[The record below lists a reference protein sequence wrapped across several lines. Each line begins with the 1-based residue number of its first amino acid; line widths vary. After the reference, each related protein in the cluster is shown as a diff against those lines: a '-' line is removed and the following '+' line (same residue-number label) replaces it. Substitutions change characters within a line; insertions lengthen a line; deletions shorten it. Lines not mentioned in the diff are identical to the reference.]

1 MSKMSRWW
9 RSGRGWL
16 LAAAFALPSLCV
28 GAAEES
34 PASVQDLA
42 YGGALFY
49 FFQQDYF
56 NAGVRLMIAQ
66 HQQRLPHH
74 QDEAQL
80 LLGGTFLSYGM
91 SDDAGKIFD
100 QLLAQAPSADT
111 RNLAWLQLAEI
122 HHQHGE
128 QPKVREALAKIDG
141 DLPERVQDDYHLLAV
156 NLLLAEGQV
165 QAVPKYIDNMK
176 DPVYAAIARYNLAIA
191 LIKGEQAAA
200 GMEILDQLGAVLTPD
215 RVLAAISDR
224 ANLTMGQLRGADQRH
239 DEAAEYFKRV
249 RLYGPFADQAL
260 LALGW
265 SAYAGGHYP
274 ESLPPWRALKQRD
287 VRFAPTLEALIA
299 EANTLESLQAYQ
311 QAVHAYQGA
320 LTVYEGE
327 LAEIAQAKQT
337 VSEGALVRHLIE
349 TLPRSGLG
357 DEVELQWDTTLPGAR
372 FLMPVL
378 VGQQVHESVKSLR
391 DLLSLRRN
399 LAQWEGTVPAFEYM
413 LALRQQRYQSRLEQL
428 DEQKQQRAIRTL
440 EMRRDAL
447 AYELER
453 IEKDD
458 NALMLATKEELDLLG
473 RLVRVQQRIARISGR
488 ESVMEYAERYQRL
501 RGLLTWRLLSDF
513 VPRLWE
519 RKQVLREVDR
529 ELQQIHR
536 QWNSLGVAKRGAP
549 LNFSAYTDI
558 LADQKRRLT
567 DHVGRT
573 EALQLKQQAQVEQLA
588 LAELTTIER
597 RLLEYRD
604 QARFALARLYDR
616 GASAQQEV
624 AAP

>member
-1 MSKMSRWW
+1 MMSRLW
-9 RSGRGWL
+9 RSGRAWL
-16 LAAAFALPSLCV
+16 LLATVALPSWCA
-28 GAAEES
+28 AAEGE
-34 PASVQDLA
+34 PPTSVQDLA

-49 FFQQDYF
+49 FYQQDYF

-66 HQQRLPHH
+66 QQQRLPHH
-74 QDEAQL
+74 EDEAQL
-80 LLGGTFLSYGM
+80 LLGGTFLAYGM

-100 QLLAQAPSADT
+100 QLLTQEPSADT

-122 HHQHGE
+122 YYQHGE
-128 QPKVREALAKIDG
+128 QLKVRDALARIDG
-141 DLPERVQDDYHLLAV
+141 ELPARVRDDYHLLAV
-156 NLLLAEGQV
+156 NLLLAEGQT
-165 QAVPKYIDNMK
+165 QGVPKYIDNMK
-176 DPVYAAIARYNLAIA
+176 DPVYAAIARYNLAVA
-191 LIKGEQAAA
+191 LIKGGQAAP
-200 GMEILDQLGAVLTPD
+200 GMEILDQLGALLTPD
-215 RVLAAISDR
+215 QVLAAISDR
-224 ANLTMGQLRGADQRH
+224 ANITMGQLRSDSERY

-265 SAYAGGHYP
+265 SAYYGGHYP
-274 ESLPPWRALKQRD
+274 AALVPWRALQQRD
-287 VRFAPTLEALIA
+287 VRFAPALEALIA

-311 QAVHAYQGA
+311 QAVRAYQGA
-320 LTVYEGE
+320 LAVYEGE

-337 VSEGALVRHLIE
+337 VSDGALVRHLLE
-349 TLPRSGLG
+349 TLPHSGLG
-357 DEVELQWDTTLPGAR
+357 DEVELQWDTALPGAR

-378 VGQQVHESVKSLR
+378 AGRQVHESVKSLR
-391 DLLSLRRN
+391 DLLALRRN

-413 LALRQQRYQSRLEQL
+413 LELRQQRYQSRLAQL
-428 DEQKQQRAIRTL
+428 DEPLQRKAITTL

-453 IEKDD
+453 IEQDD

-501 RGLLTWRLLSDF
+501 RGLLTWRLLSDL
-513 VPRLWE
+513 VPRMWE
-519 RKQVLREVDR
+519 RKKILREVDR

-536 QWNSLGVAKRGAP
+536 QWTSLGITKRGAP
-549 LNFSAYTDI
+549 LNFGAYTDI
-558 LADQKRRLT
+558 LADQKRRLA
-567 DHVGRT
+567 DQVAKT
-573 EALQLKQQAQVEQLA
+573 EALQLKQQAGVEQLA
-588 LAELTTIER
+588 LAELTVIER

-604 QARFALARLYDR
+604 QARFAIARLYDR

>member
-1 MSKMSRWW
+1 MTGRFWQ
-9 RSGRGWL
+9 SGRAGL
-16 LAAAFALPSLCV
+16 LAAMLALPAWSA
-28 GAAEES
+28 GAAEE
-34 PASVQDLA
+34 PPTSVQDLA

-49 FFQQDYF
+49 FYQQDYF

-66 HQQRLPHH
+66 QQQRLPHH
-74 QDEAQL
+74 QDDAQL

-91 SDDAGKIFD
+91 GDDAGKIFD
-100 QLLAQAPSADT
+100 ELLAREPSADT

-122 HHQHGE
+122 YHQHGE

-141 DLPERVQDDYHLLAV
+141 DLPERVRDDYHLLAV

-165 QAVPKYIDNMK
+165 FGVQKYIDNME
-176 DPVYAAIARYNLAIA
+176 DPSYATIARYNLAVA
-191 LIKGEQAAA
+191 LIKGGQTAA
-200 GMEILDQLGAVLTPD
+200 GMAMLDELGAQLPPD
-215 RVLAAISDR
+215 RVLAAIADR
-224 ANLTMGQLRGADQRH
+224 ANLTMGQLRINDRRY

-265 SAYAGGHYP
+265 SAYLNGHYP

-287 VRFAPTLEALIA
+287 VRFAPALEAMIA

-311 QAVHAYQGA
+311 QAVRAYQGA

-327 LAEIAQAKQT
+327 LAEVAQAKQT
-337 VSEGALVRHLIE
+337 VSEGALVRHLLE
-349 TLPRSGLG
+349 KLPHSGMG
-357 DEVELQWDTTLPGAR
+357 DEVELQWDTALPGAR

-378 VGQQVHESVKSLR
+378 AGKQVHEAVKSLR
-391 DLLSLRRN
+391 DLLALRAN
-399 LAQWEGTVPAFEYM
+399 LAQWEDTVPAFEYM
-413 LALRQQRYQSRLEQL
+413 LELRQQRYQSRLAQL
-428 DEQKQQRAIRTL
+428 DEQKQQRAIQAL

-453 IEKDD
+453 IEKDE

-473 RLVRVQQRIARISGR
+473 RLVRVQQRIVRISGR

-501 RGLLTWRLLSDF
+501 RGLLTWQLLTDF
-513 VPRLWE
+513 VPRVWE
-519 RKQVLREVDR
+519 RKKVLREAER
-529 ELQQIHR
+529 ELQQTHK
-536 QWNSLGVAKRGAP
+536 QWNSLSRAKRGAP

-558 LADQKRRLT
+558 LAEQKRRLAEQ
-567 DHVGRT
+567 VAQT
-573 EALQLKQQAQVEQLA
+573 EDLQFKQQARLEQLA
-588 LAELTTIER
+588 LAELAAIER
-597 RLLEYRD
+597 RLQEYRD
-604 QARFALARLYDR
+604 QARFAIARLYDR
-616 GASAQQEV
+616 GASAQQQKV